1 MRLLG
6 IVGIILILAMVL
18 GVQMR
23 LDELE
28 EQKNELYEEVE
39 RQADKVEELQYEIK
53 RPIDDAFLIE
63 LAREKLGYYQ
73 YDDTIFYYSRGEC
86 K

>member
-1 MRLLG
+1 MKNRSGLFMRLLG

-28 EQKNELYEEVE
+28 EQKNEL
-39 RQADKVEELQYEIK
+39 
-53 RPIDDAFLIE
+53 
-63 LAREKLGYYQ
+63 
-73 YDDTIFYYSRGEC
+73 
-86 K
+86 